1 MFLRKFFISIM
12 LLASVAAMSLAQ
24 GTTSLALSETMGKFL
39 DACLTA
45 NQGMARKDA
54 DMTQK
59 AIDALTSLNM
69 ASLSESRLA
78 PVDGSDMLP
87 LDGHLVYD
95 AHYLDS
101 LIVCQFETGVVKVNP
116 AMLLRGDDMP
126 DICYA
131 NKVLRPHGKV
141 TFQCKGS
148 GTKELVVVAEGNAEV
163 SMMVDDE
170 KNDIH
175 IAGAKSHGVGTAYA
189 RWKMPR
195 FSTF

>member
-1 MFLRKFFISIM
+1 M

-78 PVDGSDMLP
+78 PVDGYDLLP
-87 LDGHLVYD
+87 IDVLFVLDFY
-95 AHYLDS
+95 
-101 LIVCQFETGVVKVNP
+101 
-116 AMLLRGDDMP
+116 
-126 DICYA
+126 
-131 NKVLRPHGKV
+131 
-141 TFQCKGS
+141 
-148 GTKELVVVAEGNAEV
+148 
-163 SMMVDDE
+163 
-170 KNDIH
+170 
-175 IAGAKSHGVGTAYA
+175 
-189 RWKMPR
+189 
-195 FSTF
+195 